1 MKAYPDT
8 SFLCAIYRTQDNSP
22 KAINW
27 RAAMDEPLHVTRL
40 LLWEFRQ
47 SARFHAFRH
56 SHNRQVGYPLHEAEK
71 MISDLQ
77 DDIVHGLVVSL
88 ETDFTDI
95 LFTAERLSKSRTFSG
110 GHRSFDILHVATALT
125 LGATDFLTFD
135 SNQAALASSEGL
147 TTPLIATP

>member
-88 ETDFTDI
+88 EPDLTDI

-147 TTPLIATP
+147 ATPLIATP

>member
-22 KAINW
+22 QAIAW
-27 RAAMDEPLHVTRL
+27 RAAMTESLHVTRL

-47 SARFHAFRH
+47 STRFHAFRH
-56 SHNRQVGYPLHEAEK
+56 SHNRKVGYPMHEAER
-71 MISDLQ
+71 MISKISEHIESASVI
-77 DDIVHGLVVSL
+77 IVHCDLT
-88 ETDFTDI
+88 EI

>member
-1 MKAYPDT
+1 MT
-8 SFLCAIYRTQDNSP
+8 ES
-22 KAINW
+22 
-27 RAAMDEPLHVTRL
+27 LHVTRL

-47 SARFHAFRH
+47 STRFHAFRH
-56 SHNRQVGYPLHEAEK
+56 SHNRKVGYPMHEAER
-71 MISDLQ
+71 MISKISEHIESASVI
-77 DDIVHGLVVSL
+77 IVHCDLT
-88 ETDFTDI
+88 EI

>member
-8 SFLCAIYRTQDNSP
+8 SFLCALYRTQDNSP
-22 KAINW
+22 QAIAW
-27 RAAMDEPLHVTRL
+27 RKTMEEPLHVTRL

-77 DDIVHGLVVSL
+77 EDLNHGLVVSIDPDL
-88 ETDFTDI
+88 TDI
-95 LFTAERLSKSRTFSG
+95 LFTAESLSKSRTFTG

-125 LGATDFLTFD
+125 LGASDLLTFD
-135 SNQAALASSEGL
+135 GNQAALAISQKL
-147 TTPLIATP
+147 ATPLVSNI

>member
-56 SHNRQVGYPLHEAEK
+56 SHNRQVGYPLHEADR
-71 MISDLQ
+71 MINKISEHIESGSILTVHCDL
-77 DDIVHGLVVSL
+77 
-88 ETDFTDI
+88 TDI
-95 LFTAERLSKSRTFSG
+95 LFTAERLSKSRTFIG

>member
-1 MKAYPDT
+1 M
-8 SFLCAIYRTQDNSP
+8 
-22 KAINW
+22 
-27 RAAMDEPLHVTRL
+27 
-40 LLWEFRQ
+40 
-47 SARFHAFRH
+47 
-56 SHNRQVGYPLHEAEK
+56 HEAER
-71 MISDLQ
+71 MISKISEHIESASVI
-77 DDIVHGLVVSL
+77 IVHCDLT
-88 ETDFTDI
+88 EI

>member
-1 MKAYPDT
+1 
-8 SFLCAIYRTQDNSP
+8 
-22 KAINW
+22 
-27 RAAMDEPLHVTRL
+27 
-40 LLWEFRQ
+40 
-47 SARFHAFRH
+47 
-56 SHNRQVGYPLHEAEK
+56 

-88 ETDFTDI
+88 EPDLTDI

-147 TTPLIATP
+147 ATPLIATP

>member
-22 KAINW
+22 QAVAW

-47 SARFHAFRH
+47 SVRFHAFRR
-56 SHNRQVGYPLHEAEK
+56 SHNRQVGYPLQEAER
-71 MISDLQ
+71 MIAKVSEHIESDSVV
-77 DDIVHGLVVSL
+77 IVHCDL
-88 ETDFTDI
+88 TDI
-95 LFTAERLSKSRTFSG
+95 LFTAERLSKSRTASG

-125 LGATDFLTFD
+125 LGATEFLTFD
-135 SNQAALASSEGL
+135 TNQAALASSEGMA
-147 TTPLIATP
+147 TPLVA

>member
-88 ETDFTDI
+88 EPDLTDI